1 MKNLQDFLK
10 NIGFSLKDNT
20 DNSYIKKYQNYEI
33 VIDLDEANPKKSIIN
48 YGKEIKVGRKT
59 TSNLSQSENLVVL
72 ECVDRLL
79 KKGYEANSIELE
91 KSWNLGHKGKGFLD
105 VLVKDKQGK
114 SLFMIEC
121 KNWGDDFN
129 KEKNKMLKDGGQLLS
144 YYRQEKSV
152 KSLCLY
158 ASRFENGKIQYTNEL
173 IDTKNLKGENE
184 EEIFDSWDNTFNT
197 KGIFENG
204 IRAYEF
210 KNIGLTYEDLEDLEK
225 SDGQTIFHQ
234 FAEILRKHIVSD
246 KPNAFNKIFNLFI
259 CKIQDEDEKF
269 NSIDDDLSFQFKAS
283 DNSESLFDRLNTLYK
298 KGLENY
304 IDIILPDINEKEFND
319 LIESRD
325 DEKLKEQFRNL
336 RYYRSSQ
343 EFAFKDVYNKETFE
357 DNAEVAKEVVKLLQ
371 KFKIK
376 YSKKHQ
382 HLGDFFELLLN
393 TGFKQESGQYFTPIP
408 LTRFICKSLP
418 IKEIIDNKN
427 NNKEINFLP
436 YVIDYASGSGHFIT
450 EMMDEIDYY
459 VKNTKDEDIKGGRKA
474 ISEFNS
480 IKNSIKW
487 ASQYVYAIEKD
498 YRLVKISKVSSFLN
512 GDGDANVMSVDGLA
526 SFQNDKYKG
535 VLHKNTGGQENN
547 VFDILIA
554 NPPYSVSGFKNPLIK
569 EHGNIAN
576 LEKHFELAKYLTDK
590 SSEIECLFVER
601 AKQLL
606 KENSVAGIILPI
618 SILTNG
624 GIYERTREIILEYF
638 NIKAIVSLGNNAFMA
653 TGTKTIILFLEKKKS
668 SFLDIRKTIDDFF
681 KNYKDVIC
689 GGIKNA
695 FSTYV
700 KNTYEDI
707 EFNDYISL
715 IKNSPNEKA
724 QASEF
729 CKEYKDLS
737 NKDIIKL
744 EKEKLL
750 YFINSYTQQ
759 VVVADSGEKA
769 IEKEFYGYEFSNR
782 RGHEGIHIYKNE
794 EGKLQSKLYNDDV
807 LELENKEK
815 LNNYIL
821 KNFNNYN
828 NLERDIEDVQTSE
841 EHPLKDHIHYIRLS
855 QLMSFDLKKFDKTI
869 NLNKKK
875 DLKIESKWELV
886 KLEGVCDVKK
896 GTSITKKDVSSGNIP
911 VVAGGIN
918 FAYYHNK
925 ANREYPVITVSASGA
940 NAGFINFWN
949 QDIFASDC
957 TTLKSTKD
965 NLLNRY
971 LYLFLKSEQNIIYL
985 LKKGQ
990 TQPHVYP
997 EDLKNFRMPLPP
1009 LEVQQKIVDKIGE
1022 VEKNEQEK
1030 SQRIKKSQDK
1040 IREICKIDGVKT
1052 KLSHLSQMT
1061 KRGKSP
1067 KYGFSKVQIIKSGQ
1081 VRGLYDFDFSSKHY
1095 VSKDFILDERK
1106 LTRGDLL
1113 INSTGT
1119 GTAGRV
1125 NLFDLEGDFVVD
1137 SHITIVRLDKERI
1150 LPKFALYQLWSL
1162 GFDNIEKMATGQSG
1176 QIEISKEIIENI
1188 SISVPSVDK
1197 QKEIVEEI
1205 ELLEQKIK
1213 SSQDYLNNVKN
1224 LKQNILDKHLK

>member
-1 MKNLQDFLK
+1 MQYILDFLQ
-10 NIGFSLKDNT
+10 NIGFTLKNNT
-20 DNSYIKKYQNYEI
+20 NNSYDKIYQGYEI
-33 VIDLDEANPKKSIIN
+33 EVILDDTDLKKSSIN
-48 YGKEIKVGRKT
+48 YGKKIKIGRKT

-72 ECVDRLL
+72 ECVNRLL
-79 KKGYEANSIELE
+79 EKGYSPESIELE

-105 VLVKDKQGK
+105 ILVKDKQGK

-129 KEKNKMLKDGGQLLS
+129 KEKNKMYKDGGQLLS
-144 YYRQEKSV
+144 YYRQDRSV
-152 KSLCLY
+152 QSLCLY
-158 ASRFENGKIQYTNEL
+158 ASKFENGKIQYNNEL
-173 IDTKNLKGENE
+173 IDTSSLKGENE
-184 EEIFDSWDNTFNT
+184 EEIFDSWDNSFNA
-197 KGIFENG
+197 KGVFEDG
-204 IRAYEF
+204 INAYEF
-210 KNIGLTYEDLEDLEK
+210 KNISLTYEDLNDLEK

-259 CKIQDEDEKF
+259 CKIQDEDERF
-269 NSIDDDLSFQFKAS
+269 NSLNDDLSFQFKAS
-283 DNSESLFDRLNTLYK
+283 DDSESLFDRLNTLYK

-319 LIESRD
+319 LIESRN
-325 DEKLKEQFRNL
+325 DEKLKEQFKNL

-357 DNAEVAKEVVKLLQ
+357 ENAEVVKEVVKLLQ

-418 IKEIIDNKN
+418 IKKIIDNKN
-427 NNKEINFLP
+427 DNREISFLP

-459 VKNTKDEDIKGGRKA
+459 VQNIKDKDIKGGRKA

-526 SFQNDKYKG
+526 SFQDDKYKG
-535 VLHKNTGGQENN
+535 VLQKSTEGQENN

-624 GIYERTREIILEYF
+624 GIYERTREILLEYF
-638 NIKAIVSLGNNAFMA
+638 NIKAIISLGNNAFMA
-653 TGTKTIILFLEKKKS
+653 TGTKTIILFLEKKKP
-668 SFLDIRKTIDDFF
+668 SFLESQNIINSFF
-681 KNYKDVIC
+681 GNYKDVVC

-700 KNTYEDI
+700 KNTYEDL
-707 EFNDYISL
+707 EFDDYISL
-715 IKNSPNEKA
+715 IKDFPNDKA
-724 QASEF
+724 KKSDLY
-729 CKEYKDLS
+729 KEYKGIS
-737 NKDIIKL
+737 SQQIIEI

-750 YFINSYTQQ
+750 YFINSYSQQ
-759 VVVADSGEKA
+759 VIIADSGEKA
-769 IEKEFYGYEFSNR
+769 VEKEFYGYEFSNR

-794 EGKLQSKLYNDDV
+794 AGKLQSKLYNEDD
-807 LELENKEK
+807 LDDEER
-815 LNNYIL
+815 LNSYIL
-821 KNFNNYN
+821 RNFNNDS

-841 EHPLKDHIHYIRLS
+841 EHPLKNHIHFVRLS

-875 DLKIESKWELV
+875 
-886 KLEGVCDVKK
+886 
-896 GTSITKKDVSSGNIP
+896 
-911 VVAGGIN
+911 
-918 FAYYHNK
+918 
-925 ANREYPVITVSASGA
+925 
-940 NAGFINFWN
+940 
-949 QDIFASDC
+949 
-957 TTLKSTKD
+957 
-965 NLLNRY
+965 
-971 LYLFLKSEQNIIYL
+971 
-985 LKKGQ
+985 
-990 TQPHVYP
+990 
-997 EDLKNFRMPLPP
+997 
-1009 LEVQQKIVDKIGE
+1009 
-1022 VEKNEQEK
+1022 
-1030 SQRIKKSQDK
+1030 
-1040 IREICKIDGVKT
+1040 
-1052 KLSHLSQMT
+1052 
-1061 KRGKSP
+1061 
-1067 KYGFSKVQIIKSGQ
+1067 
-1081 VRGLYDFDFSSKHY
+1081 
-1095 VSKDFILDERK
+1095 ILR
-1106 LTRGDLL
+1106 
-1113 INSTGT
+1113 
-1119 GTAGRV
+1119 
-1125 NLFDLEGDFVVD
+1125 
-1137 SHITIVRLDKERI
+1137 
-1150 LPKFALYQLWSL
+1150 
-1162 GFDNIEKMATGQSG
+1162 
-1176 QIEISKEIIENI
+1176 
-1188 SISVPSVDK
+1188 
-1197 QKEIVEEI
+1197 
-1205 ELLEQKIK
+1205 
-1213 SSQDYLNNVKN
+1213 
-1224 LKQNILDKHLK
+1224 

>member
-319 LIESRD
+319 IIESRD

-750 YFINSYTQQ
+750 YFIN
-759 VVVADSGEKA
+759 
-769 IEKEFYGYEFSNR
+769 
-782 RGHEGIHIYKNE
+782 
-794 EGKLQSKLYNDDV
+794 
-807 LELENKEK
+807 
-815 LNNYIL
+815 
-821 KNFNNYN
+821 
-828 NLERDIEDVQTSE
+828 
-841 EHPLKDHIHYIRLS
+841 
-855 QLMSFDLKKFDKTI
+855 
-869 NLNKKK
+869 
-875 DLKIESKWELV
+875 
-886 KLEGVCDVKK
+886 
-896 GTSITKKDVSSGNIP
+896 
-911 VVAGGIN
+911 
-918 FAYYHNK
+918 
-925 ANREYPVITVSASGA
+925 
-940 NAGFINFWN
+940 
-949 QDIFASDC
+949 
-957 TTLKSTKD
+957 
-965 NLLNRY
+965 
-971 LYLFLKSEQNIIYL
+971 
-985 LKKGQ
+985 
-990 TQPHVYP
+990 
-997 EDLKNFRMPLPP
+997 
-1009 LEVQQKIVDKIGE
+1009 
-1022 VEKNEQEK
+1022 
-1030 SQRIKKSQDK
+1030 
-1040 IREICKIDGVKT
+1040 
-1052 KLSHLSQMT
+1052 
-1061 KRGKSP
+1061 
-1067 KYGFSKVQIIKSGQ
+1067 
-1081 VRGLYDFDFSSKHY
+1081 
-1095 VSKDFILDERK
+1095 
-1106 LTRGDLL
+1106 
-1113 INSTGT
+1113 
-1119 GTAGRV
+1119 
-1125 NLFDLEGDFVVD
+1125 
-1137 SHITIVRLDKERI
+1137 
-1150 LPKFALYQLWSL
+1150 
-1162 GFDNIEKMATGQSG
+1162 
-1176 QIEISKEIIENI
+1176 
-1188 SISVPSVDK
+1188 
-1197 QKEIVEEI
+1197 
-1205 ELLEQKIK
+1205 
-1213 SSQDYLNNVKN
+1213 
-1224 LKQNILDKHLK
+1224 